1 VPGHPFEM
9 TMSEESYNIYSAIYA
24 MAHILHEML
33 LHQIEKQPMGNG
45 KEIVFFPFT
54 GKFFFNGWNT
64 TGLI

>member
-45 KEIVFFPFT
+45 K
-54 GKFFFNGWNT
+54 
-64 TGLI
+64 